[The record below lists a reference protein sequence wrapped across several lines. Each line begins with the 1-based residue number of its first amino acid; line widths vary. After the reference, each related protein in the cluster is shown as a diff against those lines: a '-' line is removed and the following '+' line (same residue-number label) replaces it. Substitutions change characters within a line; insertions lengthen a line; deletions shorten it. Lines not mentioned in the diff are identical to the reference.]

1 MIFGPEVEKA
11 TYLSAQDKGFLSAIF
26 GTQKSKF
33 HHRKTQYSEFRKLIK
48 IRCVEQS
55 KIQ

>member
-1 MIFGPEVEKA
+1 MIFGPKVEKA
-11 TYLSAQDKGFLSAIF
+11 TYLSAQDKGFLNAIF

-33 HHRKTQYSEFRKLIK
+33 HHRETQYSEFRKLTK
-48 IRCVEQS
+48 IRCIEQS